1 MSTQINGKTKD
12 EDFYYGEDTVSEFLK
27 VLISRFL
34 VSGIM
39 DQIAKEMNEHIFE
52 QKLTIM
58 EEDVMQLAAFFLST
72 GINKMEEIDEYFEV
86 TPFLRT
92 NLISK
97 ELFQF
102 LCLTLKDNSNITK
115 FK

>member
-39 DQIAKEMNEHIFE
+39 D
-52 QKLTIM
+52 
-58 EEDVMQLAAFFLST
+58 
-72 GINKMEEIDEYFEV
+72 
-86 TPFLRT
+86 
-92 NLISK
+92 
-97 ELFQF
+97 
-102 LCLTLKDNSNITK
+102 
-115 FK
+115 

>member
-1 MSTQINGKTKD
+1 
-12 EDFYYGEDTVSEFLK
+12 
-27 VLISRFL
+27 
-34 VSGIM
+34 
-39 DQIAKEMNEHIFE
+39 MNEHIFE

-97 ELFQF
+97 ELF
-102 LCLTLKDNSNITK
+102 
-115 FK
+115 